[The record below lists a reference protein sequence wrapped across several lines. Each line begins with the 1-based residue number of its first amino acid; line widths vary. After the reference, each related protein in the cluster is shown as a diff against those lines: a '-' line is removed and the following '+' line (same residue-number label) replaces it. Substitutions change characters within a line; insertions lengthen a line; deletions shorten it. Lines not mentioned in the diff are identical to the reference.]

1 MTLNKVID
9 DKSLIDRIKTLESI
23 QDIIKLKSVYC
34 RYCDA
39 DYDPKKLANLFCEDG
54 ILNLGKKFGIYK
66 GKNEIINHFEEI
78 SQQFVFA
85 SHLVTNPEINIE
97 DGIKAFGTWQLIMPC
112 NLHIN
117 DKTDS
122 MWLFGEYQDKFIF
135 TNGEWKFLEI
145 KVIHRIF
152 EKHLDGWA
160 SSSMN

>member
-1 MTLNKVID
+1 
-9 DKSLIDRIKTLESI
+9 
-23 QDIIKLKSVYC
+23 
-34 RYCDA
+34 
-39 DYDPKKLANLFCEDG
+39 
-54 ILNLGKKFGIYK
+54 
-66 GKNEIINHFEEI
+66 
-78 SQQFVFA
+78 
-85 SHLVTNPEINIE
+85 
-97 DGIKAFGTWQLIMPC
+97 MPC

-135 TNGEWKFLEI
+135 MNGEWKFLEI